1 MSWPGLCVLGSDRAW
16 FCGHWGAH
24 EFFDGR
30 SIALYS
36 GHLLP
41 SEPHGQT
48 QSSHLFLLWDSLGR
62 DPSWLR
68 LPGLWLHSGQQ
79 GSGEPGCE
87 RAALRTPGLRSWTW
101 QRQDRRE
108 HLNGACWEH
117 CWGSGL
123 MGGA

>member
-48 QSSHLFLLWDSLGR
+48 QSSHLFLLWDSLEGTR
-62 DPSWLR
+62 A
-68 LPGLWLHSGQQ
+68 
-79 GSGEPGCE
+79 GSASPGCGCTL
-87 RAALRTPGLRSWTW
+87 ASKALVSLGVSEQP
-101 QRQDRRE
+101 
-108 HLNGACWEH
+108 
-117 CWGSGL
+117 
-123 MGGA
+123 